1 MATNL
6 PAQLRVARAAHGWTQ
21 QQLAEAAG
29 IAQADIS
36 RIERGLTNPTIR
48 TVERLFG
55 VLGPGAPAP
64 TPVRT
69 SHRRPPEIRGV
80 LRPVC
85 HSDEAPAVEWLVEG
99 FLSRG
104 AVTMLAGAPGSGKS
118 LLAQSLAAAAVSGR
132 GSVAGIGVE
141 PARVCIVDG
150 ENGEDLIQ
158 RRFTALGL
166 EAAAWGTRLRVFAA
180 EGFDLVSD
188 LEQLD
193 ATLSANPCDL
203 LILDA
208 WVSLWTGSE
217 ASVDAV
223 KQCFGG
229 LRELSRTH
237 RVGTVLIHHTTK
249 GTTTYRGSGAIASTL
264 EAVFTLTRGE
274 RDPERVLACQKMR
287 LGPEPPVRNLE
298 VSEAGFHLARSSH
311 RLD

>member
-6 PAQLRVARAAHGWTQ
+6 PVQLRIARAAQGWTQ

-55 VLGPGAPAP
+55 VLGHGGPAS
-64 TPVRT
+64 VRNG
-69 SHRRPPEIRGV
+69 HRRQETRGV

-118 LLAQSLAAAAVSGR
+118 LLAQSIAAAAVSGN
-132 GSVAGIGVE
+132 GNVAGIGVE

-166 EAAAWGTRLRVFAA
+166 EAAAWSTRLRVFAA

-193 ATLSANPCDL
+193 ATLAADPCDL

-237 RVGTVLIHHTTK
+237 RLGTVLIHHTTK
-249 GTTTYRGSGAIASTL
+249 GAATYRGSGAIASTL
-264 EAVFTLTRGE
+264 EAVFTLTRGD

-298 VSEAGFHLARSSH
+298 VSEAGFREEH
-311 RLD
+311 RFD

>member
-1 MATNL
+1 MATNM
-6 PAQLRVARAAHGWTQ
+6 PAQLRVARAAQGWTQ

-29 IAQADIS
+29 IAQADVS
-36 RIERGLTNPTIR
+36 RIERGLSNPTIR

-55 VLGPGAPAP
+55 VLGKGVP
-64 TPVRT
+64 TPVR
-69 SHRRPPEIRGV
+69 SRHRRPRGARGV

-85 HSDEAPAVEWLVEG
+85 HSDEAPVVEWLVEE

-104 AVTMLAGAPGSGKS
+104 AVTLLAGAPGSGKS
-118 LLAQSLAAAAVSGR
+118 LLAQSIAAAAVSGR
-132 GSVAGIGVE
+132 GNVAGIGVE

-150 ENGEDLIQ
+150 ENGEELIQ

-188 LEQLD
+188 LEQLN
-193 ATLSANPCDL
+193 ATLSADPCDL

-208 WVSLWTGSE
+208 WASLWTGSE

-223 KQCFGG
+223 RHCLGA
-229 LRELSRTH
+229 LRELSRAH
-237 RVGTVLIHHTTK
+237 RLGTVLIHHTTK

-264 EAVFTLTRGE
+264 EAVFTLTRGD
-274 RDPERVLACQKMR
+274 RDPERVLTCEKMR

-298 VSEAGFHLARSSH
+298 VSEAGFRRVGE

>member
-1 MATNL
+1 MATNV
-6 PAQLRVARAAHGWTQ
+6 PARLRVARAARGWTQ
-21 QQLAEAAG
+21 KQLAEAAG
-29 IAQADIS
+29 IAQADVS

-55 VLGPGAPAP
+55 VLGQGVPAP
-64 TPVRT
+64 VR
-69 SHRRPPEIRGV
+69 SRHRRPRGARGV

-85 HSDEAPAVEWLVEG
+85 HSDEAPAVEWLVEE

-118 LLAQSLAAAAVSGR
+118 LLAQSIAAAAVSGS
-132 GSVAGIGVE
+132 GNVAGIGVE

-166 EAAAWGTRLRVFAA
+166 EAAAWGTRLRVFQA

-193 ATLSANPCDL
+193 ATLSADPCDL

-208 WVSLWTGSE
+208 WTSLWSGSE
-217 ASVDAV
+217 TSVPAV
-223 KQCFGG
+223 KQCLGG
-229 LRELSRTH
+229 LRTLSRTH
-237 RVGTVLIHHTTK
+237 RLGTVLIHHTTK
-249 GTTTYRGSGAIASTL
+249 GTTTYRGSGAIASTI
-264 EAVFTLTRGE
+264 EAVFTLTRSSSAT
-274 RDPERVLACQKMR
+274 ERVLACEKMR
-287 LGPEPPVRNLE
+287 LGPEPPVRTLE
-298 VSEAGFHLARSSH
+298 VSETGAFL
-311 RLD
+311 LP

>member
-1 MATNL
+1 MPGVGHQIRSTRLARGLTQQEL
-6 PAQLRVARAAHGWTQ
+6 ARAAGM
-21 QQLAEAAG
+21 
-29 IAQADIS
+29 AQGDVS
-36 RIERGLTNPTIR
+36 LIERGLTNPTVR
-48 TVERLFG
+48 TVERLVEVIGTKTIRVSARQRAAPTRVPG
-55 VLGPGAPAP
+55 VLHPV
-64 TPVRT
+64 TP
-69 SHRRPPEIRGV
+69 
-80 LRPVC
+80 
-85 HSDEAPAVEWLVEG
+85 DEAPAVEWLVEG

-104 AVTMLAGAPGSGKS
+104 AVTMLAGAPGAGKS
-118 LLAQSLAAAAVSGR
+118 LLAQSIAAAAVSGN

-188 LEQLD
+188 LDQLN
-193 ATLSANPCDL
+193 ATLADDPCDV

-237 RVGTVLIHHTTK
+237 RLGTVLIHHTTK
-249 GTTTYRGSGAIASTL
+249 GAATYRGSGAIASTL
-264 EAVFTLTRGE
+264 EAVFTLTRGG

-287 LGPEPPVRNLE
+287 LGPEPLVRHLE
-298 VSEAGFHLARSSH
+298 VSEAGFREGH
-311 RLD
+311 RGE